1 MSFETENKL
10 KKDES
15 TRWGCK
21 ITVNLNTITV
31 DSVYSLV

>member
-15 TRWGCK
+15 IRWGYK
-21 ITVNLNTITV
+21 NTVNLNTIPVGRV
-31 DSVYSLV
+31 DI